1 MVSLDDLKKIILM
14 SRLEDPLLEKIAPL
28 AQLRIFGE
36 KAVLFEEGKDAD
48 TFYMLLN
55 GKVLLEKAASEMV
68 KISVEAVKPGYSFGW
83 SALLSGGRS
92 YTSYAICAEPCEL
105 ITIQGSDFRKIMKDD
120 LLLGHRL
127 MERTLQIT
135 MIRLQKRT
143 EQFLK
148 TLRQHPDMERLFSD

>member
-1 MVSLDDLKKIILM
+1 MVSLNDLKKIILM
-14 SRLEDPLLEKIAPL
+14 SPLEDPSLEKIAPL

-36 KAVLFEEGKDAD
+36 KAVLFEEGQDAD
-48 TFYMLLN
+48 MFYMLLN

-68 KISVEAVKPGYSFGW
+68 KISLEAVKPGYSFGW
-83 SALLSGGRS
+83 SAFLTRAS

-105 ITIQGSDFRKIMKDD
+105 ITIQGSDLQKMMEED
-120 LLLGHRL
+120 LILGRRL
-127 MERTLQIT
+127 MEKTLQIT

>member
-1 MVSLDDLKKIILM
+1 MVSLNDLKKILLL
-14 SRLEDPLLEKIAPL
+14 SNFEDSLLEKLAAP

-36 KAVLFEEGKDAD
+36 KAVLFVEGQEAD

-55 GKVLLEKAASEMV
+55 GKVLLEKAASETV
-68 KISVEAVKPGYSFGW
+68 KISLEAVKPGYSFGW
-83 SALLSGGRS
+83 SALLTGAS

-105 ITIQGSDFRKIMKDD
+105 ITFQGNELRKMMEEN
-120 LLLGHRL
+120 LLLGRRI
-127 MERTLQIT
+127 MERTLEIT
-135 MIRLQKRT
+135 MVRLQKRT

>member
-1 MVSLDDLKKIILM
+1 MVSLNDLKKILLL
-14 SRLEDPLLEKIAPL
+14 STLEEPLLEKLAPL

-36 KAVLFEEGKDAD
+36 KVVLFDEGKDAD

-55 GKVLLEKAASEMV
+55 GKVLLEKAASEKV
-68 KISVEAVKPGYSFGW
+68 KISLEAVKPGYCFGW
-83 SALLSGGRS
+83 SALVTDSS

-105 ITIQGSDFRKIMKDD
+105 ITIQGIDLRKMMAEDLPLGRRIM
-120 LLLGHRL
+120 
-127 MERTLQIT
+127 EETLRIT